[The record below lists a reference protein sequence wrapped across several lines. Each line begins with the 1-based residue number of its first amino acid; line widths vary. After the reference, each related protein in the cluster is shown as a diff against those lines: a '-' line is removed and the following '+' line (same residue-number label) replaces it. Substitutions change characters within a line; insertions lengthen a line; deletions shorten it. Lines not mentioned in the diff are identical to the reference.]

1 MEAYPNLKPWKPGQS
16 GNLNGRPVGSRSAFS
31 AGFTRDLAAV
41 WASHGRSSM
50 LYTAEKQPAVF
61 FATCA
66 RLLPNDVRVTVEQS
80 LPGNLS
86 MEDWQVMRE
95 IIAAVRQAIPDAS
108 SKPPGAVLEHVLSA
122 LRAWDAKVLNCP
134 KNDQKTNSSI
144 CSAKIRE

>member
-1 MEAYPNLKPWKPGQS
+1 
-16 GNLNGRPVGSRSAFS
+16 
-31 AGFTRDLAAV
+31 
-41 WASHGRSSM
+41 M

-86 MEDWQVMRE
+86 MEDWQMMKE

-122 LRAWDAKVLNCP
+122 LGQADAKL
-134 KNDQKTNSSI
+134 I
-144 CSAKIRE
+144 G

>member
-1 MEAYPNLKPWKPGQS
+1 MEAYPNLKPWQPGQS

-31 AGFTRDLAAV
+31 AGFTRDLAEV
-41 WASHGRSSM
+41 WAEKGKASM

-86 MEDWQVMRE
+86 VEDWQTMKEV
-95 IIAAVRQAIPDAS
+95 IAAINQAVSDAAS
-108 SKPPGAVLEHVLSA
+108 RPPGEVFRQVLGALSA
-122 LRAWDAKVLNCP
+122 N
-134 KNDQKTNSSI
+134 I
-144 CSAKIRE
+144 